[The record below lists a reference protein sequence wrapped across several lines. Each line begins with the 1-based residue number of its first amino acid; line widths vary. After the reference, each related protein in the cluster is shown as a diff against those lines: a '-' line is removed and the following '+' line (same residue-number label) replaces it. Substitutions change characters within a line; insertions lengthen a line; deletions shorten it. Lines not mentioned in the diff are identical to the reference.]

1 MTQHPASDEQ
11 AGPKSYRPAATF
23 AGFGA
28 IALWSSLALL
38 TTLTGKIP
46 PFQLAAMTFLVGSLV
61 GFSTWLFRQQD
72 VMSMARTLIQPW
84 PVWLVGVGGLYGY
97 HALYFAAL
105 QLAPPA
111 EAGLVNYLW
120 PLLIVIGSGLLP
132 GQHLRLSSIMG
143 GLLGF
148 AGVAVL
154 IFARDGLSIDPHSVP
169 GYLCALA
176 AALAWAAYSLLSSRF
191 GDVPTDAVTGFCLV
205 TALLAAL
212 SHLLFETTVW
222 PQHGS
227 EWLAIIGLG
236 VGPVGAAFYL
246 WDYGMKAGDIRAI
259 GFASYATPVMST
271 LLLVLAG
278 KAELGWV
285 LALSC
290 GLIAGGAMLARLS
303 KQT

>member
-1 MTQHPASDEQ
+1 MTKHSASGDQ
-11 AGPKSYRPAATF
+11 AHAPSRQPFATL

-38 TTLTGKIP
+38 TTLTGRIP

-61 GFSTWLFRQQD
+61 GLSSWLVRPQAIK
-72 VMSMARTLIQPW
+72 SLIQPL

-132 GQHLRLSSIMG
+132 GQSLRLSSIIG

-154 IFARDGLSIDPHSVP
+154 IFARDGLSIDPQALP

-176 AALAWAAYSLLSSRF
+176 AAVAWAAYSLLSSRF
-191 GDVPTDAVTGFCLV
+191 GDVPTDAVTGFCFV

-222 PQHGS
+222 PQHIS

-278 KAELGWV
+278 KAQLGWI

-303 KQT
+303 KQG

>member
-1 MTQHPASDEQ
+1 MTQHSQSEDQ
-11 AGPKSYRPAATF
+11 AAPKLTKPFATF

-61 GFSTWLFRQQD
+61 GMSTWLVRPQ
-72 VMSMARTLIQPW
+72 AIKTLIQPW

-132 GQHLRLSSIMG
+132 GQSLRLSSIVG

-154 IFARDGLSIDPHSVP
+154 IFARDGLAIEPAAIP
-169 GYLCALA
+169 GYFCALA
-176 AALAWAAYSLLSSRF
+176 AAVVWAA
-191 GDVPTDAVTGFCLV
+191 
-205 TALLAAL
+205 
-212 SHLLFETTVW
+212 
-222 PQHGS
+222 
-227 EWLAIIGLG
+227 
-236 VGPVGAAFYL
+236 
-246 WDYGMKAGDIRAI
+246 
-259 GFASYATPVMST
+259 
-271 LLLVLAG
+271 
-278 KAELGWV
+278 
-285 LALSC
+285 
-290 GLIAGGAMLARLS
+290 
-303 KQT
+303 

>member
-1 MTQHPASDEQ
+1 MTQHSQSEDQ
-11 AGPKSYRPAATF
+11 AAPKLTKPFATF

-61 GFSTWLFRQQD
+61 GMSTWLVRPH
-72 VMSMARTLIQPW
+72 AIKTLIQPW

-132 GQHLRLSSIMG
+132 GQSLRLSSIVG

-148 AGVAVL
+148 AGVVVL
-154 IFARDGLSIDPHSVP
+154 IFARDGLAIEPAAIP
-169 GYLCALA
+169 GYFCALA
-176 AALAWAAYSLLSSRF
+176 AAVVWAAYSLLSSRF
-191 GDVPTDAVTGFCLV
+191 GDVPTDAVTGFCFI
-205 TALLAAL
+205 TAVLAAL

-222 PQHGS
+222 PQGGG
-227 EWLAIIGLG
+227 EWIAIIGLG
-236 VGPVGAAFYL
+236 IGPVGAAFYL
-246 WDYGMKAGDIRAI
+246 WDYGMKAGDIRII

-271 LLLVLAG
+271 MLLVLAG
-278 KAELGWV
+278 KAVLGWV

-303 KQT
+303 KQN